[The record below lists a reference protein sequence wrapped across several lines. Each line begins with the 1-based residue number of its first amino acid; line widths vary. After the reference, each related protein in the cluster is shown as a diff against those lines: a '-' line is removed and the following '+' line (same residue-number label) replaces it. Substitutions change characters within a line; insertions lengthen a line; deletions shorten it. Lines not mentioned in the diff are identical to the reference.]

1 MGATTPIR
9 SKSATQPN
17 QKIPFLKTIDF
28 PLVLIVLAL
37 YLIGL
42 VVLYSASMP
51 MAYYAS
57 IPTSPW
63 DYVSRQAL
71 FGLIGL
77 AGAFFIAWIDY
88 RVWKKFMLPALLITW
103 TVLFLVLIVGSFRH
117 GSTRTFFDGSV
128 QPSELSKVLIILYL
142 SFWIKGRQE
151 NLKKLTF
158 WVIPIGFIIGGTAV
172 LLALEPDFSA
182 VLTLVM
188 ISSVILFLANLDWK
202 QIILIGLVA
211 ALSFFVI
218 IRVTTT
224 GSTRWGQFITGYN
237 DPNQALTQVKRSIES
252 VVNGGF
258 FGVGIGQGTV
268 KFTGLEV
275 GQSDTI
281 FTVIAEEAGLI
292 GSIGVLVL
300 FLLLL
305 WRGFKIA
312 LESDDM
318 AGRLIAGGISSWIVL
333 EALINIASLF
343 NIVPIGG
350 NTLPFFSLGGSS
362 LVSILTGIG
371 FVLSVGRVN
380 QVKQI
385 QERSSYSAVVD
396 LRWRDRRR
404 SVPRTRRP
412 ASHGRQL

>member
-1 MGATTPIR
+1 
-9 SKSATQPN
+9 
-17 QKIPFLKTIDF
+17 
-28 PLVLIVLAL
+28 
-37 YLIGL
+37 
-42 VVLYSASMP
+42 
-51 MAYYAS
+51 
-57 IPTSPW
+57 
-63 DYVSRQAL
+63 
-71 FGLIGL
+71 
-77 AGAFFIAWIDY
+77 
-88 RVWKKFMLPALLITW
+88 
-103 TVLFLVLIVGSFRH
+103 
-117 GSTRTFFDGSV
+117 
-128 QPSELSKVLIILYL
+128 
-142 SFWIKGRQE
+142 
-151 NLKKLTF
+151 
-158 WVIPIGFIIGGTAV
+158 
-172 LLALEPDFSA
+172 
-182 VLTLVM
+182 M

-211 ALSFFVI
+211 ALSFFII

-281 FTVIAEEAGLI
+281 FTVIAEEAGMV
-292 GSIGVLVL
+292 GSIGVLIL
-300 FLLLL
+300 YLLLL
-305 WRGFKIA
+305 WRGLKIA
-312 LESDDM
+312 LESEDM

-333 EALINIASLF
+333 EAFINIASLF

-380 QVKQI
+380 QIKKI
-385 QERSSYSAVVD
+385 QERSPFSAVVD

-404 SVPRTRRP
+404 SVPRSSRP